1 MCSKKISFFRT
12 SAGCVLAKCR
22 QLCHMEG
29 FQFRT
34 WGAMCALLICAT
46 FLNAANLTTNTI
58 TSSTNVARSGVATQT
73 FDLDDQ
79 HKIRPGDKLS
89 FRVAEDRE
97 EAKPLTVTDS
107 GEVELPSPFGRFNAS
122 GKTCRVLATE
132 IKSSLEKEYYKRA
145 TVILGLD
152 AMNNVRGQAY
162 VSGQVSKPGPVN
174 IPANAA
180 LTLSQAILIA
190 GPPTQWA
197 KLNAVKV
204 VRKKAGQSTQTMQVD
219 VDAILNKGR
228 IEKDITVEPDDLI
241 IVPERGI
248 LLGG

>member
-1 MCSKKISFFRT
+1 MEVCRFCSWAT
-12 SAGCVLAKCR
+12 L
-22 QLCHMEG
+22 
-29 FQFRT
+29 
-34 WGAMCALLICAT
+34 CALLSSAT
-46 FLNAANLTTNTI
+46 FLGAANLNPNTT
-58 TSSTNVARSGVATQT
+58 TSGTNVARAALPTQA

-89 FRVAEDRE
+89 FRVVEDRE

-122 GKTCRVLATE
+122 GKTCRVLARE
-132 IKSSLEKEYYKRA
+132 IKSSLEREYYKRA

-152 AMNNVRGQAY
+152 AMNNVRGQAF

-174 IPANAA
+174 IPANAS
-180 LTLSQAILIA
+180 LTLSQAILLA

-197 KLNAVKV
+197 KLSAVKV
-204 VRKKAGQSTQTMQVD
+204 VRKRSGQGAQTLQID

-228 IEKDITVEPDDLI
+228 IEKDIIVEPDDLI
-241 IVPERGI
+241 IVPERGVVF
-248 LLGG
+248 GG